1 MTRTSSASP
10 AWSPE
15 CVATIGLPLVATAAT
30 AVDNQLI
37 ICFAN
42 DMALFER

>member
-1 MTRTSSASP
+1 VQWWAPRTG
-10 AWSPE
+10 E
-15 CVATIGLPLVATAAT
+15 CTHTIGRPLAAT